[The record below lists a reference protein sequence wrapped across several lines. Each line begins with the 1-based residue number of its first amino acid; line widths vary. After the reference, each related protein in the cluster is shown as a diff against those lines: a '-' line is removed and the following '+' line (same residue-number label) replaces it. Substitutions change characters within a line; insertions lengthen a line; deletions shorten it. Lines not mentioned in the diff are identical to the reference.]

1 MPGGVAMV
9 EDAEADGMR
18 TGVESERGGTR
29 GESGGEDGG
38 RGQREGRCRYS
49 VTA

>member
-1 MPGGVAMV
+1 MPAGVAMV

-18 TGVESERGGTR
+18 PGVEGERSGAR
-29 GESGGEDGG
+29 AESGAENDGG
-38 RGQREGRCRYS
+38 SQNGNRCRYS